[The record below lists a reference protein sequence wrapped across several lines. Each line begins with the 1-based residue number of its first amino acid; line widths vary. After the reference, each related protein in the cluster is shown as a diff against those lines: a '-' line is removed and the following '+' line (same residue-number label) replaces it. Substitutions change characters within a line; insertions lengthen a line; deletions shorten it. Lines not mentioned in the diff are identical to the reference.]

1 MMNLSV
7 LERST
12 LEVFPVTCLIDGTTI
27 LRVIKKKHNVNN
39 NNKKNSKKQIANNTC
54 I

>member
-7 LERST
+7 LELST
-12 LEVFPVTCLIDGTTI
+12 LEVFSVTCLIDGTTI
-27 LRVIKKKHNVNN
+27 LRVIKKSTMQTKQ
-39 NNKKNSKKQIANNTC
+39 KNSKKQIANNTC